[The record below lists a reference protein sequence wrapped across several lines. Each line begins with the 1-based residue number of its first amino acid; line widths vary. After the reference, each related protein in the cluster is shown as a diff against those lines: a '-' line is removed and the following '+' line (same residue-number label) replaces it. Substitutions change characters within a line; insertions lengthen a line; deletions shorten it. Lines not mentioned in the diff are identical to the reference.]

1 MAESLDEEMVATY
14 GVTITG
20 VERTKSELARLSEA
34 IQTLRRTQYQ
44 ENATVTQAR
53 FGTSRSDR
61 LLGGRKD
68 IFAASVDQLE
78 GRVQSGVQKALASGM
93 AYGRKAQIAALRAA
107 ETKTGKSG
115 KPAGRKSAG
124 REVTGALINAIAT
137 NVETEKT
144 KAVTKM
150 VGWHGWP
157 GGPNNREKY
166 FAAQERGSKGR
177 PSGQQPGSLRRK
189 VKKRDPEAAPGR
201 GVPAANSLGAAI
213 VLVRE
218 QLKREL
224 GKLKR

>member
-115 KPAGRKSAG
+115 KPAGRTCRS
-124 REVTGALINAIAT
+124 
-137 NVETEKT
+137 
-144 KAVTKM
+144 
-150 VGWHGWP
+150 W
-157 GGPNNREKY
+157 
-166 FAAQERGSKGR
+166 
-177 PSGQQPGSLRRK
+177 
-189 VKKRDPEAAPGR
+189 
-201 GVPAANSLGAAI
+201 
-213 VLVRE
+213 
-218 QLKREL
+218 
-224 GKLKR
+224 